1 MKEKEYGVRLRW
13 LCASCYEIVCGDTHI
28 VTDPYITHCET
39 TDLTWEAIERCDI
52 LALTHNHWDHMT
64 DIPSLMARFNP
75 LLLCPE
81 QSMIYL
87 AKWLNCCPSRI
98 YPMYADV
105 ELDFGDVK
113 VRPLYTRHIRL
124 TRNHRSIC
132 DALDRNPV
140 NEKVP
145 GMIDVQHIG
154 NLDCRSYLFTLK
166 NGTKVLYW
174 LGNLSK
180 EQYTL
185 CAALKPDIA
194 ILQRA
199 VKDKQFGYFEESL
212 VEIIR
217 PRIQELSEPT
227 SDSPLLP
234 DSDDDIYYQ
243 GHRAVSISQRDMLMF
258 KNVGTL
264 LTERTLN
271 QIRPLAG

>member
-199 VKDKQFGYFEESL
+199 VKDWGITRRAEFAAAIGARIVLPQHMEVRHNDFPESIPFFRDEFNRL
-212 VEIIR
+212 APDRTFII
-217 PRIQELSEPT
+217 PKNGEWIEL
-227 SDSPLLP
+227 
-234 DSDDDIYYQ
+234 
-243 GHRAVSISQRDMLMF
+243 
-258 KNVGTL
+258 
-264 LTERTLN
+264 
-271 QIRPLAG
+271 